1 MEHYIYELTA
11 AMIKALSIG
20 HSQPETV
27 WFWVKGYFL
36 YRMAIAAVDAFI

>member
-1 MEHYIYELTA
+1 MEQYITELTG

-20 HSQPETV
+20 GSQPETV
-27 WFWVKGYFL
+27 WFWVKGYFI